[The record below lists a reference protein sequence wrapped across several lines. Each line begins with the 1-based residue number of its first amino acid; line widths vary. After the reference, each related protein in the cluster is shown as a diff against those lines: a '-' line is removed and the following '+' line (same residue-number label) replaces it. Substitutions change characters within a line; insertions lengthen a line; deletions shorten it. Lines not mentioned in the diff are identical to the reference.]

1 MDNNVN
7 PVYKKL
13 AAVRAAVHN
22 KEKLKGE
29 GRNDFHK
36 YDYITPSQILD
47 LFNPLLVINN
57 LLITFNVVNMISFP
71 TKIATSTTNKD
82 SVRTDS
88 VNESPDYGV
97 IIEARVQDVETDNF
111 IINNLYVPLDKFTP
125 QGYGAVL
132 TYAERY
138 WYLKQFGIAQDD
150 DDIDTKEQVKKF
162 SRPAI

>member
-1 MDNNVN
+1 MDNDVN

-13 AAVRAAVHN
+13 ALAKAAIHA
-22 KEKLKGE
+22 KGKIKAE

-36 YDYITPSQILD
+36 YDYIKPSQILD
-47 LFNPLLVINN
+47 LVNPILSEYSLFV
-57 LLITFNVVNMISFP
+57 TFNLINMISFP
-71 TKIATSTTNKD
+71 TKIATSTTKD

-111 IINNLYVPLDKFTP
+111 IVNNLYVPLDKFTP

-132 TYAERY
+132 TYVERY